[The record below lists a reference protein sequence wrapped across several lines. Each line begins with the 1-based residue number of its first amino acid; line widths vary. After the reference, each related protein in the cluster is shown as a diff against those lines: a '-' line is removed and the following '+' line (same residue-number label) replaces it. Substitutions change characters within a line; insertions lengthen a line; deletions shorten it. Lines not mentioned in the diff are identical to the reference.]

1 MLKFTPHYVPKPW
14 GGRRLESK
22 FGRDIPEG
30 NIGESWELSD
40 VADVTSVVI
49 DGDKAGQS
57 LKELWASG
65 GLGGNAQGDFPF
77 LVKWLDTSERMSAQV
92 HPDEEFCRATQC
104 GAPKT
109 EAWLVAELEPKSKL
123 LIGNYPGLD
132 PQTLVQS
139 VNRGSL
145 EKWMYESLPRAGD
158 MFLLEAGTLHS
169 VGAGFLILEVQQP
182 SDVTFRLYD
191 WGREDENGE
200 TRELHSEQ
208 AAAAIHYHRFDL
220 PRPRRN
226 EVVGPSFKL
235 KTLSMGTIIPADEL
249 RVFVG
254 YKPEETKLLAE
265 GQEFILKY
273 GDILVGEPSDGPISV
288 AFGNCVL
295 LSEPPQ

>member
-1 MLKFTPHYVPKPW
+1 MLKFKPHYVPKPW
-14 GGRRLESK
+14 GSRRLESR
-22 FGRDIPEG
+22 FGREIPEG
-30 NIGESWELSD
+30 KIGESWELADIDGVFSV
-40 VADVTSVVI
+40 VAD
-49 DGDKAGQS
+49 GEKAGKT
-57 LKELWASG
+57 LKELWQSG
-65 GLGGNAQGDFPF
+65 DLGGSAEGDFPF
-77 LVKWLDTSERMSAQV
+77 LLKWLDTSERMSAQV
-92 HPDEEFCRATQC
+92 HPDSEFCLATQC

-132 PQTLVQS
+132 PQTLVQAVS
-139 VNRGSL
+139 RGSL

-158 MFLLEAGTLHS
+158 MFLIQAGTLHS

-200 TRELHSEQ
+200 SRELHSEQ

-220 PRPRRN
+220 PRARRN
-226 EVVGPSFKL
+226 DVAGPTFKL
-235 KTLSMGTIIPADEL
+235 QRLSMGSSIPSDSL

-254 YKPEETKLLAE
+254 HTAADARLLAG

-273 GDILVGEPSDGPISV
+273 GDILVGESSEGPISV
-288 AFGNCVL
+288 ASGNCVL
-295 LSEPPQ
+295 VSEPPQ